1 MEIALG
7 AHGFRLVQLEF
18 EMPSVEV
25 VRAWT
30 RKTLNTNRV
39 AVVLKATG
47 STSLNG
53 LCSQL

>member
-18 EMPSVEV
+18 EMPGVEV

-30 RKTLNTNRV
+30 RKDV
-39 AVVLKATG
+39 EYQPGSSGPESDG